1 MENGALILY
10 ARDADSG
17 AYVERWRRKAHK
29 KEVKDVAFGAG
40 GGLLCSVAPDYQCL
54 AFALGPSG
62 ALTGEPSAVA
72 QPSFR
77 FYRENKYNKGKG
89 AQWRCIAVGEPAG
102 GGASPLLFGAL
113 NHVGGPGWVA
123 RCALNGGSCEAYS
136 QVASSPLTALALA
149 ANGSHVAVGTS
160 DGELIVLDARTLAQL
175 HKSQPHALFV
185 TSLLLCPADAPS
197 GTAAVT
203 CAGDNSCILTPLPP
217 AVLKPSGRGAA
228 FWLSLLLALLAVLY
242 LFVGRA
248 ASTTLPDAPSVGA
261 ALSEAPGVIE
271 EPAQP
276 P

>member
-1 MENGALILY
+1 MQRLELGVASDGESAATKLAAGCAAGDLPVELIPYSARFSPDGSLVAVGMENGALILY

-160 DGELIVLDARTLAQL
+160 DGELIVLDARTLAQARR
-175 HKSQPHALFV
+175 AL
-185 TSLLLCPADAPS
+185 SRAPS
-197 GTAAVT
+197 
-203 CAGDNSCILTPLPP
+203 PP
-217 AVLKPSGRGAA
+217 P
-228 FWLSLLLALLAVLY
+228 
-242 LFVGRA
+242 
-248 ASTTLPDAPSVGA
+248 
-261 ALSEAPGVIE
+261 
-271 EPAQP
+271 
-276 P
+276 